1 MAEELLTL
9 QQVFSELNTQVA
21 RAGGNNAF
29 ARLHGRNKGTVSN
42 WTNCNREVSDA
53 CLEAL
58 GLERVEMLRRS
69 KCCAQCRLRCGGS

>member
-21 RAGGNNAF
+21 QAGGNNAF
-29 ARLHGRNKGTVSN
+29 ARLHCRSKGTISN

-58 GLERVEMLRRS
+58 GLERVEMFRRRKS
-69 KCCAQCRLRCGGS
+69 MTPGRVRNG

>member
-9 QQVFSELNTQVA
+9 KQVFSELNIQVA
-21 RAGGNNAF
+21 HAGGNNAF
-29 ARLHGRNKGTVSN
+29 ARLHGRNKGTISN

-58 GLERVEMLRRS
+58 GLERVEMFRRKKPIAS
-69 KCCAQCRLRCGGS
+69 GRGKNG

>member
-29 ARLHGRNKGTVSN
+29 ARLHGRNKGTISN

-58 GLERVEMLRRS
+58 SLERVEMFRRKKS
-69 KCCAQCRLRCGGS
+69 ITRGRVRNG

>member
-29 ARLHGRNKGTVSN
+29 ARLHGRNKGTISN
-42 WTNCNREVSDA
+42 WSNCNREVSDA

-58 GLERVEMLRRS
+58 GLERVEMFRR
-69 KCCAQCRLRCGGS
+69 KKPITPGRVKNG